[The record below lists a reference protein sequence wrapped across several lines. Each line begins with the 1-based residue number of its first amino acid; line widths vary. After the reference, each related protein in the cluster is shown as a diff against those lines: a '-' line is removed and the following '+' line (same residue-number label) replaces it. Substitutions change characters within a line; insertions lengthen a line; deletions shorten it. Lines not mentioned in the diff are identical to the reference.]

1 MALTLEGLD
10 QRVTALDRAQG
21 DTTETLR
28 WVVTKLARMQA
39 VQDEH
44 TLRLDRLETKVDQL
58 GSRVDQLGEQVDQ
71 LGGRVDQLGEQVD
84 RLEAKLD
91 KNSASV
97 DALPRVIAEMI
108 EASEKRIMA
117 AVSGRG

>member
-1 MALTLEGLD
+1 M
-10 QRVTALDRAQG
+10 TALDRAQG

-71 LGGRVDQLGEQVD
+71 LGGRVDQLGERVDQLGEQVD